1 MTSLI
6 AIGAGLI
13 ALGIV
18 SKKKDSKDEIKVPEP
33 PTITSKKKLN
43 YISYDLWI
51 PVYGTV
57 LAVDIEEPLLLNTT
71 SYDEDGVL
79 IGEWKPLPEKLDLTN
94 MVKDAQSKKYILDTY
109 VLPKRRARLRYTFR
123 LNNGKYQQR
132 ELDEPMVNVLFL

>member
-18 SKKKDSKDEIKVPEP
+18 SKKEDGKDEVKVPEL
-33 PTITSKKKLN
+33 PTITSKKRPHYL
-43 YISYDLWI
+43 SYDLWI

-57 LAVDIEEPLLLNTT
+57 LAVDIEEPLLNTT

-79 IGEWKPLPEKLDLTN
+79 KGEWEPLPEKLDLTN

-109 VLPKRRARLRYTFR
+109 VLPERRARLRYTFR

-132 ELDEPMVNVLFL
+132 ELDESMVNALFL